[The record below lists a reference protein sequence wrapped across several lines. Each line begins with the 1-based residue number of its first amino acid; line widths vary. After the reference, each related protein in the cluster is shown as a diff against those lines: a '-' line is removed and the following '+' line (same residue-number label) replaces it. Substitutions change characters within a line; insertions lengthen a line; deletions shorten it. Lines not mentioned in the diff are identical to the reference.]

1 MKGENVMDEKIVFE
15 DLDIEFT
22 DEELEGVDV
31 ETLERCKQKLEAVIE
46 QLKNVQ
52 EVEKWNKVMKK
63 VRNQKIKLMN

>member
-46 QLKNVQ
+46 QLKNV
-52 EVEKWNKVMKK
+52 
-63 VRNQKIKLMN
+63 